1 MYGRKAEIT
10 VGDAGSSS
18 GRIACYLL
26 LSKWFDN
33 IRWSDIGKL
42 AGQTAVCDSPSP
54 SKLVERSDIYIY
66 GDRSDCVDRHC
77 NIPYGLLSQP
87 TGRCGVWIGA
97 VGGYQTDPENVN
109 E

>member
-1 MYGRKAEIT
+1 MYGRKAKIA

-42 AGQTAVCDSPSP
+42 AGQTAVSYTHLDVY
-54 SKLVERSDIYIY
+54 KRQ
-66 GDRSDCVDRHC
+66 
-77 NIPYGLLSQP
+77 IP
-87 TGRCGVWIGA
+87 I
-97 VGGYQTDPENVN
+97 
-109 E
+109 

>member
-1 MYGRKAEIT
+1 MYGRKAEIAM
-10 VGDAGSSS
+10 GDAGSSS

-42 AGQTAVCDSPSP
+42 AGQTAVCDSPST
-54 SKLVERSDIYIY
+54 SKLVERSDLYVY
-66 GDRSDCVDRHC
+66 GDCTDCMDRHC

-97 VGGYQTDPENVN
+97 VGRYQTDPENLN